1 MGKMMARTGNS
12 DSRHVKHMNSDLAK
26 LTTIIF
32 DFDGTLAA
40 LNVDF
45 KAMRSGVLERI
56 RSRGLPPEPFENLFA
71 LEMITEARE
80 VLSVSDPSQAELFS
94 NEAFDFIRGIEV
106 TSAREGRVFEG
117 VPDML
122 LALRKR
128 QIATAVLTRNCRDA
142 VKTMYPDI
150 EGHVD
155 MLMTRDDVDRVKPDP
170 LHLLTVLEQL
180 KADPR
185 STLMVGDHPMDISV
199 GKAAGTLTAG
209 VLTGSSSREALL
221 AAGSDLVLERVTELT
236 PTHTGNRPGKRKTA
250 C

>member
-1 MGKMMARTGNS
+1 MTAGVVNG
-12 DSRHVKHMNSDLAK
+12 DFQHVKYMNDNLAK

-56 RSRGLPPEPFENLFA
+56 RSRGLPTEPFENLFA
-71 LEMITEARE
+71 LEMISKARE

-106 TSAREGRVFEG
+106 TNAREGRVFEG
-117 VPDML
+117 VPAML

-128 QIATAVLTRNCRDA
+128 QIATAVVTRNCRDA
-142 VKTMYPDI
+142 VKTTYPDI

-155 MLMTRDDVDRVKPDP
+155 VLMTRDDVNRVKPDP

-180 KADPR
+180 QADPR
-185 STLMVGDHPMDISV
+185 STLMVGDHPIDISA

-209 VLTGSSSREALL
+209 VLTGSSSREAFL

-236 PTHTGNRPGKRKTA
+236 PTYTGDRPDNRETA